1 MQQALFEEVK
11 NQLNI
16 TWSDEATDRKINS
29 IIARAIGVINGY
41 AGQVL
46 DINVDENIN
55 GDAQLLIDCCRYIYN
70 DCFEDFEKNYHS
82 QLFALRAR
90 CQIEEMSGGSV

>member
-29 IIARAIGVINGY
+29 IIARAIGVLNGY

-46 DINVDENIN
+46 DINV
-55 GDAQLLIDCCRYIYN
+55 DAQLLIDCCRYIYN

>member
-29 IIARAIGVINGY
+29 IIARAIGVLNGY

-55 GDAQLLIDCCRYIYN
+55 GDAQLLIDCCRYIYITIASRTL
-70 DCFEDFEKNYHS
+70 KKIITLS
-82 QLFALRAR
+82 SSL
-90 CQIEEMSGGSV
+90 

>member
-29 IIARAIGVINGY
+29 IIARAIGVLNGY
-41 AGQVL
+41 AG
-46 DINVDENIN
+46 
-55 GDAQLLIDCCRYIYN
+55 
-70 DCFEDFEKNYHS
+70 
-82 QLFALRAR
+82 
-90 CQIEEMSGGSV
+90 

>member
-29 IIARAIGVINGY
+29 IIARAIGVLNGY

-55 GDAQLLIDCCRYIYN
+55 GDAQLLIDC
-70 DCFEDFEKNYHS
+70 FEDFEKNYRS